1 MPRLSIELRHCGLHL
16 DLIKY
21 VDTFIDSSFEMGT
34 YYALECAGARVW
46 VQALQRWGAYV
57 LFQSC
62 TSKLYFILQDQ
73 GKWSVRYV
81 RALQDS
87 DAAFFDLASRI
98 TASIE
103 SCIEHG
109 IPIENSFDLLE

>member
-21 VDTFIDSSFEMGT
+21 IDTFIDTSFEMGT
-34 YYALECAGARVW
+34 YYTLECAGARVC
-46 VQALQRWGAYV
+46 VQALQRWGGFV

-62 TSKLYFILQDQ
+62 TSQLYFILRDQ
-73 GKWSVRYV
+73 GTWSVRYV
-81 RALQDS
+81 RESRNS
-87 DAAFFDLASRI
+87 DAASFDLASRV

-109 IPIENSFDLLE
+109 IPIENAFDLLE